1 MFCNQSRF
9 DLPTAIVTESIFNQ
23 LVDSAQTRWLTS
35 EHRRLREALAN
46 SSPKFLAEPSGKAE
60 RGEVRRGLRSAE
72 GRLLP
77 EGRKNEVRRGLRSAE
92 GRLLPEGRKNDGI
105 STSVQTTPTPPN
117 SGGEKNTLLD
127 QWANDEN
134 FIKFC
139 QGQEASRKRG
149 AGGKTKGE
157 IFKALTID
165 KKLQTYCDNLKKSL
179 PFVIFIATYIET
191 ASASGKLGCWRK
203 QAACRLNGLC
213 VIDFDHIEGD
223 CRAVWEEAYAKLS
236 DKDKSRILLVY
247 ITPSGHGLK
256 VVFMADVAVGNLID
270 NQKDFSKKLG
280 LNPDEACKDASRG
293 AFLTTRE
300 DIILL
305 DERIFTYENPAFG
318 EKYNELYHAGKSQP
332 TDLFT
337 TTMTTKTTDAVN
349 GGNNLACGEGKKF
362 SPCER
367 PEVERSKLSELSS
380 KQEPELSY
388 NGVPYVKIIEAW
400 LDGKDLTN
408 KRHDTLVELANHL
421 RYLVGKNAKK
431 IEEVVMSLPWVQDLA
446 AEGEDVAGTVSSV
459 MGWRY
464 NERMPDRLREA
475 LGKVG
480 ALDSPPKLGGVR
492 GGLRSAEGRLLP
504 EGRKN
509 NGISEAVQT
518 TPPDGTPPNLGGE
531 KDTDIYAMLPLDK
544 WAEELQEMAEFYP
557 CMKELFLNAHPHKL
571 PAILFSSAA
580 LFGTLMTRA
589 YYHFWYEPEIVRR
602 LNYCIFIIGDPG
614 AGKNVIEKF
623 YFKIA
628 DPMIQADQCL
638 IDAVNRYKDGR
649 TERTTSTKAQK
660 GDALKKP
667 VVGIRVHPARTAT
680 GEFIRHM
687 LAAVENVQGTPM
699 NLHMFSFDSELDN
712 VTKNNKGGDWKDR
725 EILELKAFH
734 NEQDGQMYANQESIT
749 GMFNVF
755 WNFIYTGTP
764 YALHRKVNQRNFGTG
779 MSTRLAV
786 IPLPDKGMA
795 QRHQKR
801 DPSANETLRTW
812 AYRLDRVEGEIPI
825 EPLNDETYD
834 WQSSRLEIAEFN
846 GDKADRT
853 LLKRIP
859 YYGIG
864 VSLPFILMRHWDEW
878 QESKTLTMDDTDK
891 RLCRLAMEIQ
901 YKCQQFFFGEMAFN
915 YFADQNKE
923 FVVRR
928 RTTRYDDCYRKLPDE
943 FKTQQFMDCFGCSNA
958 TAARSISRFK
968 EDGIIENVKFGV
980 YKKIL
985 MELP

>member
-1 MFCNQSRF
+1 MFCNQQRF
-9 DLPTAIVTESIFNQ
+9 DLPTTIVTLSLFNS
-23 LVDSAQTRWLTS
+23 LVDSAQTRWLTR
-35 EHRRLREALAN
+35 EHRRLREAL
-46 SSPKFLAEPSGKAE
+46 PSILEGDTE
-60 RGEVRRGLRSAE
+60 LLNQWVQDGE
-72 GRLLP
+72 
-77 EGRKNEVRRGLRSAE
+77 
-92 GRLLPEGRKNDGI
+92 
-105 STSVQTTPTPPN
+105 
-117 SGGEKNTLLD
+117 
-127 QWANDEN
+127 

-139 QGQEASRKRG
+139 QGQEANRKRG

-157 IFKALTID
+157 IFKALTLE
-165 KKLQTYCDNLKKSL
+165 KKLQTYCDSLKKSL
-179 PFVIFIATYIET
+179 PFVIFIATYEET
-191 ASASGKLGCWRK
+191 LSGKTQKLGCWRK

-223 CRAVWEEAYAKLS
+223 PCEVWAAAFAKLS
-236 DKDKSRILLVY
+236 DEDKARVLFVFV
-247 ITPSGHGLK
+247 TPSGHGLK
-256 VVFMADVAVGNLID
+256 VVFIADAAVGNLID
-270 NQKDFSKKLG
+270 NQKVFSQKLG

-300 DIILL
+300 DIILI
-305 DERIFTYENPAFG
+305 DEERLFTYENEEFG
-318 EKYNELYHAGKSQP
+318 KKYNSQYHAGKSQP
-332 TDLFT
+332 TIV
-337 TTMTTKTTDAVN
+337 TDPAPNPAPTGVGSAYGVSAEDGGAVAPLPSR
-349 GGNNLACGEGKKF
+349 GGDRGGVCN
-362 SPCER
+362 SDT
-367 PEVERSKLSELSS
+367 
-380 KQEPELSY
+380 Y
-388 NGVPYVKIIEAW
+388 NDVPLTAIIEAW
-400 LDGKDLTN
+400 MEGRNLEN
-408 KRHDTLVELANHL
+408 HRHDTLVELASHL
-421 RYLVGKNAKK
+421 RYLIGKNAKK
-431 IEEVVMSLPWVQDLA
+431 ITEVVMSLTWVQDLA

-459 MGWRY
+459 MGWKY
-464 NERMPDRLREA
+464 TEKKPPKLREA
-475 LGKVG
+475 LEKAG
-480 ALDSPPKLGGVR
+480 ALDAQTSNISPQ
-492 GGLRSAEGRLLP
+492 S
-504 EGRKN
+504 
-509 NGISEAVQT
+509 SEA
-518 TPPDGTPPNLGGE
+518 
-531 KDTDIYAMLPLDK
+531 DIYALLPLDK
-544 WAEELQEMAEFYP
+544 WAEELQEMAQYYP
-557 CMKELFLNAHPHKL
+557 CMKELFLNVHPHKL
-571 PAILFSSAA
+571 PAVLFSSAA

-660 GDALKKP
+660 GEALKKP

-687 LAAVENVQGTPM
+687 LAAVETVQGQPL

-712 VTKNNKGGDWKDR
+712 VTKQNKGGDWKDR
-725 EILELKAFH
+725 EVLELKAFH
-734 NEQDGQMYANQESIT
+734 NEQDGQMYANQESVT

-786 IPLPDKGMA
+786 IPLPDKGLA
-795 QRHQKR
+795 KRHQQV
-801 DPSANETLRTW
+801 DPNANETLRTW
-812 AYRLDRVEGEIPI
+812 AYRLDRVEGELPI

-834 WQSSRLEIAEFN
+834 WQSAHLEIAEFN

-901 YKCQQFFFGEMAFN
+901 YRCQQFFFGEMAFN

-923 FVVRR
+923 FVQRR
-928 RTTRYDDCYRKLPDE
+928 RTGRYEECFRKLPDE
-943 FKTQQFMDCFGCSNA
+943 FKTQQFMDCFGVSQS
-958 TAARSISRFK
+958 AAQRSIARMQQ
-968 EDGIIENVKFGV
+968 DQLIERVKYGV

-985 MELP
+985 QELP

>member
-1 MFCNQSRF
+1 MFCNQQRF
-9 DLPTAIVTESIFNQ
+9 DLPTAIVTAAIFNN
-23 LVDSAQTRWLTS
+23 LVDSAQTKWLTK
-35 EHRRLREALAN
+35 EHRKLREALP
-46 SSPKFLAEPSGKAE
+46 SILEGDSELLA
-60 RGEVRRGLRSAE
+60 
-72 GRLLP
+72 
-77 EGRKNEVRRGLRSAE
+77 
-92 GRLLPEGRKNDGI
+92 
-105 STSVQTTPTPPN
+105 
-117 SGGEKNTLLD
+117 

-139 QGQEASRKRG
+139 QGQEASRKKA

-157 IFKALTID
+157 VFKALTIE
-165 KKLQTYCDNLKKSL
+165 KKLQAYCDNLKKGL
-179 PFVIFIATYIET
+179 PFIIFIATYIET

-213 VIDFDHIEGD
+213 VIDFDHVTPLNLPQGEKGLREI
-223 CRAVWEEAYAKLS
+223 WEDAYAKLS
-236 DKDKSRILLVY
+236 DEDKARILLVY

-270 NQKDFSKKLG
+270 NQKDFSAKLG

-300 DIILL
+300 DIILINEEKL
-305 DERIFTYENPAFG
+305 FTYENEEFG
-318 EKYNELYHAGKSQP
+318 KKYNDSYHAGKSQP
-332 TDLFT
+332 TLDF
-337 TTMTTKTTDAVN
+337 APSSAA
-349 GGNNLACGEGKKF
+349 GGN
-362 SPCER
+362 
-367 PEVERSKLSELSS
+367 LSS
-380 KQEPELSY
+380 VQGAGENQQCVSGGDGGNVRNAESLMY
-388 NGVPYVKIIEAW
+388 NGVPYAKIIEAW
-400 LDGKDLTN
+400 LDGVNLDKNRHNTLT
-408 KRHDTLVELANHL
+408 ELASHL
-421 RYLVGKNAKK
+421 RYLIGKNPKK
-431 IEEVVMSLPWVQDLA
+431 ITEVVMSLTWVQDLA

-464 NERMPDRLREA
+464 NERKPDKLREA
-475 LGKVG
+475 LEKVG
-480 ALDSPPKLGGVR
+480 ALEQKTSVSTGAAD
-492 GGLRSAEGRLLP
+492 
-504 EGRKN
+504 
-509 NGISEAVQT
+509 
-518 TPPDGTPPNLGGE
+518 
-531 KDTDIYAMLPLDK
+531 DIYAAMPLDK
-544 WAEELQEMAEFYP
+544 WAEELQEMAQYYP

-602 LNYCIFIIGDPG
+602 LNYCVFIIGDPG
-614 AGKNVIEKF
+614 AGKNIVEKF
-623 YFKIA
+623 YKKIA

-660 GDALKKP
+660 GEALKRP

-687 LAAVENVQGTPM
+687 QAAVENIQGHPM
-699 NLHMFSFDSELDN
+699 NLHMFSFDAELDN

-734 NEQDGQMYANQESIT
+734 NEEDGQMYANQESIT

-795 QRHQKR
+795 QRHQKV
-801 DPSANETLRTW
+801 DPNSNEALRTW
-812 AYRLDRVEGEIPI
+812 AYRLDKVEGEIPI

-834 WQSSRLEIAEFN
+834 WQSSHLEIAEFN

-878 QESKTLTMDDTDK
+878 QEYKTLTMDDTDK

-923 FVVRR
+923 FVQRR
-928 RTTRYDDCYRKLPDE
+928 RTGRYEECFRKLPDE
-943 FKTQQFMDCFGCSNA
+943 FKTQQFMDG
-958 TAARSISRFK
+958 
-968 EDGIIENVKFGV
+968 FGV
-980 YKKIL
+980 SQSAAQRAIARLQQDQLIERVKYGVYRKVL
-985 MELP
+985 QELP

>member
-1 MFCNQSRF
+1 MFCNQQRF
-9 DLPTAIVTESIFNQ
+9 DLPTTIVTLSLFNS
-23 LVDSAQTRWLTS
+23 LVDSAQTRWLTR
-35 EHRRLREALAN
+35 EHRRLREALP
-46 SSPKFLAEPSGKAE
+46 SILAGDAE
-60 RGEVRRGLRSAE
+60 
-72 GRLLP
+72 LL
-77 EGRKNEVRRGLRSAE
+77 A
-92 GRLLPEGRKNDGI
+92 
-105 STSVQTTPTPPN
+105 
-117 SGGEKNTLLD
+117 
-127 QWANDEN
+127 QWAQDGEFN
-134 FIKFC
+134 KFC
-139 QGQEASRKRG
+139 QGQEANRKRG
-149 AGGKTKGE
+149 AGGKAKGE
-157 IFKALTID
+157 IFKALTLE
-165 KKLQTYCDNLKKSL
+165 KKLQTYCDSLKKSL
-179 PFVIFIATYIET
+179 PFVIFIATYEET
-191 ASASGKLGCWRK
+191 LSGKTQKLGCWRK

-223 CRAVWEEAYAKLS
+223 PREVWAAAFAKLS
-236 DKDKSRILLVY
+236 DEDKARVLFVFV
-247 ITPSGHGLK
+247 TPSGHGLK
-256 VVFMADVAVGNLID
+256 VVFIADAAVGNLID
-270 NQKDFSKKLG
+270 NQKVFSQKLG

-300 DIILL
+300 DIILI
-305 DERIFTYENPAFG
+305 DEERLFTYENEEFG
-318 EKYNELYHAGKSQP
+318 KKYNSQYHAGKSQP
-332 TDLFT
+332 TLNFVEDSGAAGSVAAVQGVGENQSPVSGGDGNDARAAES
-337 TTMTTKTTDAVN
+337 MT
-349 GGNNLACGEGKKF
+349 
-362 SPCER
+362 
-367 PEVERSKLSELSS
+367 
-380 KQEPELSY
+380 Y
-388 NGVPYVKIIEAW
+388 NDVPLTAIIEAW
-400 LDGKDLTN
+400 MEGRNLEN
-408 KRHDTLVELANHL
+408 HRHDTLVELASHL
-421 RYLVGKNAKK
+421 RYLIGKNAKK
-431 IEEVVMSLPWVQDLA
+431 ITDVVMSLTWVQDLA

-459 MGWRY
+459 MGWKY
-464 NERMPDRLREA
+464 TEKKPPKLREA
-475 LGKVG
+475 LERAG
-480 ALDSPPKLGGVR
+480 ALDTPTSNISPQ
-492 GGLRSAEGRLLP
+492 A
-504 EGRKN
+504 
-509 NGISEAVQT
+509 A
-518 TPPDGTPPNLGGE
+518 D
-531 KDTDIYAMLPLDK
+531 DIYAAMPLDK
-544 WAEELQEMAEFYP
+544 WAEELQEMAQYYP

-580 LFGTLMTRA
+580 MFGTLMTRA

-660 GDALKKP
+660 GEALKKP

-687 LAAVENVQGTPM
+687 LAAVETVQGQPL

-712 VTKNNKGGDWKDR
+712 VTKQNKGGDWKDR
-725 EILELKAFH
+725 EVLELKAFH
-734 NEQDGQMYANQESIT
+734 NEQDGQMYANQESVT

-786 IPLPDKGMA
+786 IPLPDKGLA
-795 QRHQKR
+795 KRHQQV
-801 DPSANETLRTW
+801 DPNANETLRTW
-812 AYRLDRVEGEIPI
+812 AYRLDRVEGELPI

-834 WQSSRLEIAEFN
+834 WQSSHLEIAEFN

-901 YKCQQFFFGEMAFN
+901 YRCQQFFFGEMAFN

-923 FVVRR
+923 FVQRR
-928 RTTRYDDCYRKLPDE
+928 RTGRYEECFRKLPDE
-943 FKTQQFMDCFGCSNA
+943 FKTQQFMDCFGVSQS
-958 TAARSISRFK
+958 AAQRSIARMQQ
-968 EDGIIENVKFGV
+968 DQLIERVKYGV

-985 MELP
+985 QELP